1 MMMKHRSHPLWKAF
15 VVHRISGLT
24 LALFLPIHF
33 IVLGLALE
41 GAESLNTALRFSE
54 LPFVKSAEVLLVL
67 LLAVHLLGGIRIL
80 ILELTQLAWDQ
91 RALSRSAFGLSVAI
105 AGIFLWS
112 AV

>member
-1 MMMKHRSHPLWKAF
+1 MMKHRSHPLWKAF
-15 VVHRISGLT
+15 VVHRISGLA

-33 IVLGLALE
+33 VVLGLALE
-41 GAESLNTALRFSE
+41 GTESLNAALRFSE
-54 LPFVKSAEVLLVL
+54 LPFVKAAEVLLVL

-80 ILELTQLAWDQ
+80 ILELTQLTWDQ

-112 AV
+112 AF